1 MSIRLPSDTNDD
13 LPPDDDDDEAE
24 DGNNSSE
31 SSLEEDDAPSASP
44 APIPEPKRPSGALSS
59 AVSVPKRQR
68 PNPVAAATE
77 SEPNPFELDSPA
89 PVPPSATPLPNEQP
103 NTPKPVP
110 VDKCPIC
117 LDDFRYPVVACMQC
131 EGPLCH
137 DCLKKW
143 SIHRNQGGGEEKVA
157 SCPRCRSTEGYK
169 PHVYLNRQLG
179 QVLVECERCK
189 KHVAQDELK
198 NHALER
204 CSKRR
209 VACMHRN
216 YGCKWSGT
224 HDVKD
229 EHEQRCNYQNA
240 AEVKAKLDAMKETFQ
255 QELLEM
261 RRVKDQLT
269 DDLESTIEKGRK
281 KLEILTNT
289 LSSLQQAVKCG
300 RVAMFTK
307 GRRNDTVS
315 ISVQSADRKSLDL
328 QLKITVDED
337 KFYQVHAQF
346 VDPMARFPIQLGT
359 YFMNPS
365 VPGIEGPCK
374 HASYCFRLPS
384 DSVEIYNELA
394 SWGGDRERALA
405 ERSRAI
411 QFSICGGIL
420 LSGESR
426 V

>member
-1 MSIRLPSDTNDD
+1 MSIRLSISLPPDTNDD
-13 LPPDDDDDEAE
+13 LPPDDEGEGD
-24 DGNNSSE
+24 E

-44 APIPEPKRPSGALSS
+44 VPSAAPKRPSGALSS
-59 AVSVPKRQR
+59 AVSVPKRQK
-68 PNPVAAATE
+68 PNQEPTE
-77 SEPNPFELDSPA
+77 MKSEPNPFDLDAA
-89 PVPPSATPLPNEQP
+89 PPPSAVSPPSDQASA
-103 NTPKPVP
+103 PKPVP

-117 LDDFRYPVVACMQC
+117 LDDFRYPVVACVQC

-143 SIHRNQGGGEEKVA
+143 SMHRNHGGGDERVA
-157 SCPRCRSTEGYK
+157 SCPRCRSTDGYK

-179 QVLVECERCK
+179 QLLVECERCK

-198 NHALER
+198 NHAVER
-204 CSKRR
+204 CVKRR
-209 VACMHRN
+209 VACMHRT

-224 HDVKD
+224 YDVKE

-240 AEVKAKLDAMKETFQ
+240 AEVKVKLDAMKESFQ

-289 LSSLQQAVKCG
+289 LSSLQQAIKCG
-300 RVAMFTK
+300 KVAMFTK
-307 GRRNDTVS
+307 GRRSDTVS
-315 ISVQSADRKSLDL
+315 ISVQSVDRKSLDL

-337 KFYQVHAQF
+337 KFYRVHAQF

-359 YFMNPS
+359 YFMNPN

-405 ERSRAI
+405 ERGRSI